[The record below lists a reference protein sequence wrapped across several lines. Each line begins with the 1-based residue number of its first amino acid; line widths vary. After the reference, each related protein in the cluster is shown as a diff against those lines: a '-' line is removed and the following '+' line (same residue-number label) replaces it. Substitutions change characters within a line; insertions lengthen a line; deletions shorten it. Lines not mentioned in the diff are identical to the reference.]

1 MKKLLSI
8 ISLAIILFTSC
19 DKNEETIMPLE
30 TAGKATV
37 TFDAVFGI
45 QDFALNKDF
54 VSGTKTFN
62 FNKFR
67 YWINNL
73 ILVNSKGEE
82 IKIPNSY
89 FLIEETAAVPVQD
102 GAFTYPATK
111 RETVELKDIPSG
123 DYKTIK
129 FSIGVEPK
137 YNDNLSLQ
145 VGELSQ
151 LNGMTNVSWMW
162 MTSYIFSS
170 IGGKVSES
178 GATKTL
184 LVETGLNANYKSVSL
199 DLPTTLNIGSNK
211 SSNIIITTDV
221 AKSIDGIDIIAN
233 PVVGA
238 SKATIMSAV
247 ATNYATKVF
256 TVKSVN

>member
-8 ISLAIILFTSC
+8 ILLATVLFTSC
-19 DKNEETIMPLE
+19 EKIDNAAIIETE
-30 TAGKATV
+30 GKATV
-37 TFDAVFGI
+37 TFDAVFGT

-54 VSGTKTFN
+54 VSGTKTYN

-67 YWINNL
+67 YWVSNVTLINT
-73 ILVNSKGEE
+73 KGEE
-82 IKIPNSY
+82 YKIPNSY
-89 FLIEETAAVPVQD
+89 YLIEETAAVPVQE

-111 RETVELKDIPSG
+111 RETIELTNIPAG

-145 VGELSQ
+145 IGELSQ
-151 LNGMTNVSWMW
+151 LNGMTNISWMW

-170 IGGKVSES
+170 IGGKISES
-178 GATKTL
+178 GTTKNML
-184 LVETGLNANYKSVSL
+184 IENGLNANHKSASL
-199 DLPTTLNIGSNK
+199 DLPTTLSIGSNK
-211 SSNIIITTDV
+211 STALVITTDV
-221 AKSIDGIDIIAN
+221 AKTIDGVDVFAN
-233 PVVGA
+233 PTVGA
-238 SKATIMSAV
+238 KQATIMSSI

>member
-8 ISLAIILFTSC
+8 ILLATILFTSC
-19 DKNEETIMPLE
+19 DKNENIANVETE
-30 TAGKATV
+30 GKATL
-37 TFDAVFGI
+37 TFNAVFGS

-54 VSGTKTFN
+54 VVGTKTYN

-67 YWINNL
+67 YWVNNVT
-73 ILVNSKGEE
+73 LVNTKGEE
-82 IKIPNSY
+82 YKIPNSY
-89 FLIEETAAVPVQD
+89 YLMEETAAVPVQD

-111 RETVELKDIPSG
+111 REAVELKGIPAG

-129 FSIGVEPK
+129 FNIGVESR

-145 VGELSQ
+145 TGELSQ

-162 MTSYIFSS
+162 MTSYIFTS
-170 IGGKVSES
+170 IGGKVTE
-178 GATKTL
+178 GTTAKTM
-184 LVETGLNANYKSVSL
+184 LVETGLNANHKSTSL
-199 DLPTTLNIGSNK
+199 NFPTALHIGSSK
-211 SSNIIITTDV
+211 STAIFLTTDV
-221 AKSIDGIDIIAN
+221 AKAIDGVDIFAN

-238 SKATIMSAV
+238 SQATIMAAV

-256 TVKSVN
+256 TVKSAN